1 VTDDPGL
8 DAIEGSCYLNGEPI
22 PVISA
27 MEMANLL
34 EDMARSCPP
43 GSEWATRMRRNAR
56 AIMRL
61 AVVPTTVVAPAR
73 YIAPRPRER
82 REQRHVAQATSSAD
96 SGDPPLAVCPVCSDI
111 DWIRHLCSF
120 CGGHGYVHR
129 ERRNRYKRGER
140 DDLD

>member
-1 VTDDPGL
+1 MSDVTDDPGL

-61 AVVPTTVVAPAR
+61 AVVPTTVVAPA
-73 YIAPRPRER
+73 
-82 REQRHVAQATSSAD
+82 TSSAD